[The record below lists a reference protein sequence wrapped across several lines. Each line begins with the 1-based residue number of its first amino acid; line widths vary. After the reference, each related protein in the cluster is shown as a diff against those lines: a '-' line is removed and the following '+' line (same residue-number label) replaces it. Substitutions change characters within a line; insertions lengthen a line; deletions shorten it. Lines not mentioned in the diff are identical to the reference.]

1 MHVLCEMPV
10 CKIFVGYIALYG
22 GKKRNGDVDVTQK
35 LSLVDAYKESR
46 VELPLKL
53 FVPEQHGYVVTH
65 IKQGNNYYTPL
76 KMTLYNF
83 I

>member
-1 MHVLCEMPV
+1 MFCVRCQYV
-10 CKIFVGYIALYG
+10 NFFVGYIALYG

-65 IKQGNNYYTPL
+65 IKQGNNYYTSL

>member
-10 CKIFVGYIALYG
+10 CKFFVGYIALHG
-22 GKKRNGDVDVTQK
+22 GEKRNGDVDVTQK

-46 VELPLKL
+46 VELPQL

-65 IKQGNNYYTPL
+65 IKQGNNYYIPL
-76 KMTLYNF
+76 MTLYNF